1 MWSVEKLYPRMGEK
15 KFAFITEN
23 GVAIVSKDGKL
34 VTAWGKKDF
43 DEGMEKIIEKLYGK

>member
-1 MWSVEKLYPRMGEK
+1 MEKFLSQNEGE
-15 KFAFITEN
+15 KFAFITED

-43 DEGMEKIIEKLYGK
+43 DEGMKKIIGKLYGK